1 MLIDSLNNTRHPR
14 IRVKS
19 NKNKVIHSKKMKR
32 HKTNLKPIA
41 CNAIHAGDGKRKTES
56 GYIIDCVD
64 NRLLFRKW
72 PAA

>member
-1 MLIDSLNNTRHPR
+1 
-14 IRVKS
+14 
-19 NKNKVIHSKKMKR
+19 MKR

-64 NRLLFRKW
+64 NRLLLRKW
-72 PAA
+72 PNVYFEAPKQVNLYGS